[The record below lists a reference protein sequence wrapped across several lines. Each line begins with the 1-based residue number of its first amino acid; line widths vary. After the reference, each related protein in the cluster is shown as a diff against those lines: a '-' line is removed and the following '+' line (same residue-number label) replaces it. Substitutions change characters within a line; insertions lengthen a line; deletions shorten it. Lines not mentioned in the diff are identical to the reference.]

1 MVTSD
6 YFEPLVKS
14 RKKMKN
20 KLSIVLTHRWIF
32 LFGSLIFALPF
43 LLGAPFVKTVD
54 NVDYFTIDKNDDL
67 EFYDHLKEVFGN
79 DEFFVIAFKKPDIFT
94 AQNLELLQQI
104 TRKIETLEEVREVKS
119 LANIDDT
126 IGDEFS
132 FEVRAFLETIPETP
146 EEMVSLKERA
156 LANPLYVNNMIS
168 QDGTTAALVVFTFK
182 RDDEHYRKNLMEKCE
197 AILQSFT
204 NTEGQKTEFRI
215 AGWTTTNLYLSEYLK
230 TDMAVFIPLT
240 YLLITLC
247 VYFMFGNIRL
257 TFIALANI
265 SICVGST
272 MGMFYYLGIRL
283 NNVTTIVPPLIMALA
298 LCDTVHV
305 FAHMEKKVLERLGNK
320 KDALLH
326 VLQTVFTPCLLT
338 TLTTAIGFLSLC
350 ISDIPPIR
358 EFAVVAASGM
368 VFELLFSFVFLPPLI
383 LFFPAGKVFIEY
395 NEQKWVPHVLN
406 FIHGMTR
413 KYAKPIVIIAG
424 LVVVG
429 SIWLGSQIKVETN
442 LLEFFKDNSPV
453 RVSLSWVEKE
463 LSGISTVDVSIRSDE
478 IDVFKDPAK
487 IRVIENLQNYLKR
500 QPGVDVV
507 NSYVDFIK
515 DIHQSF
521 NNENEVFYAIPDSGP
536 LISQYMLL
544 YDSEDINDF
553 INSDFNHARISAR
566 THVYNSG
573 DQRRLIENLRQ
584 YILTIDNQGLDIR
597 VSGRAMSDVVV
608 IDSLVKGQIMS
619 LTLAAGIIFIVMFFV
634 LKSFKAGG
642 LSIIPNLF
650 PIILNFGIMGLFN
663 IPLNTATS
671 LISAVALGIAVDDT
685 IHFLYEYK
693 KQRESGC
700 DTHAALDRV
709 MIRKGR
715 AIISSSCILSI
726 GFGVMIF
733 SKFIPIV
740 SFGVLS
746 AVIMITA
753 VVGDLVVLPAM
764 LYLGTGSGRR
774 CRT

>member
-1 MVTSD
+1 
-6 YFEPLVKS
+6 
-14 RKKMKN
+14 MKN
-20 KLSIVLTHRWIF
+20 KLAIVLKHQWIF
-32 LFGSLIFALPF
+32 LFGSLLFALPF

-54 NVDYFTIDKNDDL
+54 NVDYFTIDKNEDL

-79 DEFFVIAFKKPDIFT
+79 DEFFVIAFKKPDIFI

-126 IGDEFS
+126 IGDEFF
-132 FEVRAFLETIPETP
+132 FEVRPFLETIPETP
-146 EEMVSLKERA
+146 EEMLSLKERA

-168 QDGTTAALVVFTFK
+168 EDGTTAALVVFTFK
-182 RDDEHYRKNLMEKCE
+182 KDDDEHYRKNLMEKCE

-204 NTEGQKTEFRI
+204 DTEGQKTRFRI
-215 AGWTTTNLYLSEYLK
+215 AGWTVTNLYLSQYLK
-230 TDMAVFIPLT
+230 NDMAVFIPLT
-240 YLLITLC
+240 YILITLC
-247 VYFMFGNIRL
+247 VYFMFRNVRL

-265 SICVGST
+265 SVCVGST

-305 FAHMEKKVLERLGNK
+305 FAHMEKKVLRRLVHK

-383 LFFPAGKVFIEY
+383 LLFPAEKVFIEY
-395 NEQKWVPHVLN
+395 NKQKWVPHVLS
-406 FIHGMTR
+406 FIHGSTR
-413 KYAKPIVIIAG
+413 KYAKPIAIIAG
-424 LVVVG
+424 TVVVG
-429 SIWLGSQIKVETN
+429 SVWFGSQIKVETN
-442 LLEFFKDNSPV
+442 LLEFFKESSPV
-453 RVSLSWVEKE
+453 RVSLTWVEKE

-478 IDVFKDPAK
+478 MDAFKVPENV
-487 IRVIENLQNYLKR
+487 RVIENIQNYLKR
-500 QPGVDVV
+500 RSGVDVV

-521 NNENEVFYAIPDSGP
+521 NNENEAFYAIPDSGP

-573 DQRRLIENLRQ
+573 DQRRLIEMLKQ
-584 YILTIDNQGLDIR
+584 YISTIDNRGLEIR
-597 VSGRAMSDVVV
+597 VSGRAVSDVVV

-619 LTLAAGIIFIVMFFV
+619 LSLAAGIIFIVMFFV
-634 LKSFKAGG
+634 LKSFKAGC

-650 PIILNFGIMGLFN
+650 PITLNFGIMGLFN

-671 LISAVALGIAVDDT
+671 LISVVALGIAVDDT

-693 KQRESGC
+693 KQRDLGRNINDS
-700 DTHAALDRV
+700 LDRV

-715 AIISSSCILSI
+715 AIISSSCILCI

-753 VVGDLVVLPAM
+753 VVGDLVVLPAV
-764 LYLGTGSGRR
+764 LYLITGVGQSRR
-774 CRT
+774 N